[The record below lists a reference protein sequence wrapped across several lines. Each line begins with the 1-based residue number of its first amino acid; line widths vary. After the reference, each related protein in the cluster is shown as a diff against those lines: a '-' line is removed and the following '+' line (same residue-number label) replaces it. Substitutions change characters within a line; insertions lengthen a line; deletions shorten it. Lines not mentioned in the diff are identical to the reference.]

1 MFGFDWSEIALI
13 GVVALVLIGPKDMP
27 VAIRTIA
34 GFVKKA
40 RKMAAD
46 FQGQVDE
53 MVRDTELH
61 EVRNSLT
68 ELRSDLRG
76 LNLRGQ
82 LAKVID
88 ADGSI
93 RRTMSDDPLKTPP
106 PFPPPREVEARP
118 ETAIASDGSADDAP
132 APAFLPPGTAQP
144 AAEAGIA
151 PPTLAVIPPA
161 FIPPADGH
169 ASAEETA
176 PIAKREPVPGTVPS
190 GR

>member
-34 GFVKKA
+34 SFVKKA

-82 LAKVID
+82 LAKAID
-88 ADGSI
+88 ADGAI

-106 PFPPPREVEARP
+106 PFPPAREVEARP
-118 ETAIASDGSADDAP
+118 ETAIASGAT
-132 APAFLPPGTAQP
+132 PAFLPPGTPGP
-144 AAEAGIA
+144 AADAEAALA
-151 PPTLAVIPPA
+151 PPAPA
-161 FIPPADGH
+161 FIPPAVGR
-169 ASAEETA
+169 APAEEMG
-176 PIAKREPVPGTVPS
+176 PIPKREPVPGTVPS

>member
-13 GVVALVLIGPKDMP
+13 VVVALVLIGPKDMP

-34 GFVKKA
+34 SFVKKA

-93 RRTMSDDPLKTPP
+93 RRTVSEDPFTLPP
-106 PFPPPREVEARP
+106 PFPPVREVAARA
-118 ETAIASDGSADDAP
+118 ETIIAADGAAT
-132 APAFLPPGTAQP
+132 APAFVPPGTTGSA
-144 AAEAGIA
+144 ADAEAVIT
-151 PPTLAVIPPA
+151 PPAPA
-161 FIPPADGH
+161 FIPPAAGRAP
-169 ASAEETA
+169 ASETT
-176 PIAKREPVPGTVPS
+176 PIPRREPVPGTMPS
-190 GR
+190 ER

>member
-34 GFVKKA
+34 AFVKKA

-82 LAKVID
+82 LAKAID

-106 PFPPPREVEARP
+106 PFPPARAVEARP
-118 ETAIASDGSADDAP
+118 ETVSEVGE
-132 APAFLPPGTAQP
+132 
-144 AAEAGIA
+144 AEAGASEA
-151 PPTLAVIPPA
+151 PPA
-161 FIPPADGH
+161 
-169 ASAEETA
+169 A
-176 PIAKREPVPGTVPS
+176 PIVKREPVPGTVPS
-190 GR
+190 ER